1 METESNKQ
9 KVRRLYE
16 EGFNAGTLTVVDRV
30 VADDVVLR
38 GPAYGSGASG
48 AEVIKDEIENYHQE
62 GSTIQITIPEQIAER
77 ESVAT
82 RYRLDLSGQKFVGVS
97 IAHFADG
104 KIQEYFLVSEEVP
117 PSDRKWA
124 PHN

>member
-9 KVRRLYE
+9 KVSRLYE
-16 EGFNAGTLTVVDRV
+16 EGFNAGTLTVVDEV
-30 VADDVVLR
+30 VAADVVLR
-38 GPAYGSGASG
+38 GPAYGNGVSRAQ
-48 AEVIKDEIENYHQE
+48 EIKDEIVKYHQE
-62 GSTIQITIPEQIAER
+62 GNTVQITISEQIAEG

-82 RYRLDLSGQKFVGVS
+82 RYMLDLSGQKFVGVS

-104 KIQEYFLVSEEVP
+104 KIQDYFLVSEEI